1 MILQRNQHAQAR
13 SNTVLDPEDE
23 AGSKDPGCDAVR
35 YLHGLLGEVIRYV
48 DGEEAA
54 ALITRAQTVARQG
67 AAGLEPLFSSLS
79 SDQAVHVARGL
90 VCAAMLSD
98 LAETA
103 AADTGEAPLTLAAS
117 AERLGATAERLMPN
131 LALSPVLTA
140 HPTEVRR
147 RAVVEREAQI
157 GRLIALRG
165 PGLSR
170 AREERL
176 REELFRQLALLWKA
190 RMHRPVRITP
200 ADEIRNTLAIVRGSI
215 LPALSEIYEDWS
227 EQFGD
232 ITPLTLGSWLGGDR
246 DGHPGV
252 NGETLTLAL
261 RSQARL
267 ILNHYSDEVRRL
279 WFDMA
284 VSSAF
289 APASPAVLA
298 LAGASPDRSV
308 HRRDEPYRQALQEIW
323 ERLATTADRIA
334 SGAWGG
340 ESPAYEDSGQFV
352 TDLETIRASIR
363 EHLGERVIG
372 ARLRALI
379 AVAKACGFHLLALD
393 LRQNADVHERVVGE
407 LYGRA
412 GAAADYRALGEAD
425 RVRLLC
431 QELSHDRPLRSPF
444 LQYSEETAG
453 ELTTLE
459 AAAEAVRL
467 HGEKALGSYIV
478 SKTATLSD
486 ILEPLVLLKQVGL
499 VRGGAGGRSAVRIT
513 PLLETIADLERGP
526 DLLRQWLALPL
537 SPELFG
543 EPARREVM
551 LGYSDSNKDGGYVAS
566 RHHVARATASLS
578 AEARAEG
585 CKLSFFHGRG
595 GSVGRGGGPAAE
607 AVLAQPPQTVD
618 GRLRLTEQGEMIF
631 RRFGDPAIARRNL
644 ESLAA
649 AVLAASARSLEVSGG
664 TACAKIFESLS
675 RASFAAYREL
685 VYDTATFED
694 FFWAATPIS
703 EIVELNIGSRPA
715 SRTASRRI
723 EDLRAIP
730 WVFSW
735 SQARFMLPAWYG
747 FAAGVDRA
755 GISIVDLQALTEDK
769 IFAALLS
776 NMEMALAQSDMAIA
790 VKYAA
795 LCKGPTA
802 EDIFARIR
810 AEYARACELVLAIRG
825 GRQLLDH
832 QPKTAES
839 IALAAEAAAPL
850 NHLQVELLARRRAG
864 DEDPQLRLAIQLTI
878 AGIASGLRN
887 TG

>member
-1 MILQRNQHAQAR
+1 MNAQRSCCEPTAI
-13 SNTVLDPEDE
+13 VLDDDAQPEDRRR
-23 AGSKDPGCDAVR
+23 DTVR
-35 YLHGLLGEVIRYV
+35 YLHDLLGEVILYV
-48 DGEEAA
+48 DGEDAA
-54 ALITRAQTVARQG
+54 ALIRRFQG
-67 AAGLEPLFSSLS
+67 AARTDTAELETLLS
-79 SDQAVHVARGL
+79 RLPAEQAVYVARGL

-98 LAETA
+98 LAES
-103 AADTGEAPLTLAAS
+103 AADGGAGGAPQTLAA
-117 AERLGATAERLMPN
+117 AAQRLGAPAGDIVSK

-165 PGLSR
+165 EGLPSP
-170 AREERL
+170 REERL
-176 REELFRQLALLWKA
+176 REELFRELALLWKA

-215 LPALSEIYEDWS
+215 LPALSEIYRDWS

-232 ITPLTLGSWLGGDR
+232 IAPLTIASWLGGDR

-252 NGETLTLAL
+252 NGETLSLAL

-279 WFDMA
+279 WFDLA

-289 APASPAVLA
+289 APASAGVLA
-298 LAGASPDRSV
+298 LAEASPDRSI

-334 SGAWGG
+334 GGAWGG
-340 ESPAYEDSGQFV
+340 ESPAYENSAGFV
-352 TDLETIRASIR
+352 ADLETVRASIR
-363 EHLGERVIG
+363 EHLGERVVG
-372 ARLRALI
+372 ARLRTLI
-379 AVAKACGFHLLALD
+379 AVARACGFHLLVLD

-407 LYGRA
+407 LFNRA
-412 GAAADYRALGEAD
+412 GASADYMSLGEAE
-425 RVRLLC
+425 RMRLLC
-431 QELSHDRPLRSPF
+431 QELSHDRPLRSAF

-453 ELTTLE
+453 ELRTLD

-467 HGEKALGSYIV
+467 HGEGALGAYII

-499 VRGGAGGRSAVRIT
+499 VRGGAEGRSALRIT
-513 PLLETIADLERGP
+513 PLLETIADLEHGP
-526 DLLRQWLALPL
+526 DLVRQWLALPL
-537 SPELFG
+537 PPAMFG
-543 EPARREVM
+543 EPDAREVM

-566 RHHVARATASLS
+566 RHHVACAASRLS
-578 AEARAEG
+578 AQAEAAS
-585 CKLSFFHGRG
+585 CNIAFFHGRG

-607 AVLAQPPQTVD
+607 AVLAQPPRTVN
-618 GRLRLTEQGEMIF
+618 GRMRLTEQGEMIF
-631 RRFGDPAIARRNL
+631 RRFRDPATARRNL
-644 ESLAA
+644 EGLAA
-649 AVLAASARSLEVSGG
+649 AVLLASAPRGG
-664 TACAKIFESLS
+664 PERAVRADIFEGLSL
-675 RASFAAYREL
+675 ASFAAYREL
-685 VYDTATFED
+685 VYETPAFED

-703 EIVELNIGSRPA
+703 EIVGLNIGSRPA

-747 FAAGVDRA
+747 FAAGVERA
-755 GISIVDLQALTEDK
+755 GVSIADLQSLTEDK
-769 IFAALLS
+769 VFAALLS
-776 NMEMALAQSDMAIA
+776 NMEMALAQADMAIA
-790 VKYAA
+790 AKYAGLDGRPA
-795 LCKGPTA
+795 A
-802 EDIFARIR
+802 RDIFAMIR
-810 AEYARACELVLAIRG
+810 AEYARACELVLAIREG
-825 GRQLLDH
+825 QQLLDH
-832 QPKTAES
+832 QPQAAES

-864 DEDPQLRLAIQLTI
+864 EEDPKLRLAIQLTI

-887 TG
+887 SG